1 MTVRAALLV
10 CLLITPASALLAQ
23 PSDGDSWYSALA
35 AWPDD
40 AIAQADSG
48 DVAPD
53 AAAAA
58 EPKQETPESVLTPP
72 PDTEGQISLREAVLL
87 ALRNNL
93 DIELA
98 RTEPMIAEEG
108 VEAAKGV
115 YDPLLQGNFGFDRA
129 ERRTVNRLQLTSS
142 DAVRQNLNSSD
153 GWNYGAGFSG
163 ILPFGLQYSST
174 TGLNRLDSNVAVVP
188 LDKQFE
194 SSWVSRLTLPLL
206 RDLGWNEASVT
217 VRRSEIARDMTEDQF
232 RSSLSGIVATVED
245 LYWNLAANRL
255 AVRVAAKSLK
265 TAQDLLEQTRVQQ
278 EVGVVSRVAVTQA
291 EAGVAER
298 EVLFIQA
305 ENLAASAK
313 DALLDALLAP
323 SADVFDDRDI
333 IPESPRFENY
343 QVDTDESIRRALR
356 SRPELAR
363 ARKVVD
369 MADVEADFAKN
380 QARPRFDLVASYGT
394 QGLSGSG
401 KPRSLAVDDPASDDD
416 DDVLLVDFPD
426 QGKSVD
432 SFDDFFRASGAK
444 SYSAGVRVEMPFGNN
459 TAEARAV
466 QRRIEARRAQIALK
480 KQEQQVIREVRE
492 AARGVRAATQS
503 VSAAERRVAA
513 TQETLRAEQ
522 ERLRLGDSTPFQVLQ
537 FDEDLAEAEQSMIV
551 ALRQQ
556 ANAITALERV
566 QGTLLETRG
575 IRFEEELAR

>member
-10 CLLITPASALLAQ
+10 CLLIAPASALYAAG
-23 PSDGDSWYSALA
+23 SDGESLYSALA
-35 AWPDD
+35 AWPGD
-40 AIAQADSG
+40 AIAQADTG
-48 DVAPD
+48 ETAPD

-72 PDTEGQISLREAVLL
+72 PDSEGQLSLREAVLL

-98 RTEPMIAEEG
+98 RTEPMIAKEG
-108 VEAAKGV
+108 VEAAKGA
-115 YDPLLQGNFGFDRA
+115 YDPVLSGNFGFDRA
-129 ERRTVNRLQLTSS
+129 ERRTVNRLQLTSAS
-142 DAVRQNLNSSD
+142 GNTQNLNSSD
-153 GWNYGAGFSG
+153 GWTYGAGFNG
-163 ILPFGLQYSST
+163 ILPFGLQYSTT
-174 TGLNRLDSNVAVVP
+174 TGLNRLDSNVAVIP

-194 SSWVSRLTLPLL
+194 STWTSRLTMPLL
-206 RDLGWNEASVT
+206 RDLGWNQASVT
-217 VRRSEIARDMTEDQF
+217 VRRSEIARDMSEEQF
-232 RSSLSGIVATVED
+232 RGSLNGIVASVED
-245 LYWNLAANRL
+245 LYWNLAANRA

-305 ENLAASAK
+305 ETLAASAK

-333 IPESPRFENY
+333 IPEAPRFENY
-343 QVDTDESIRRALR
+343 QVDTDESIRKALR
-356 SRPELAR
+356 NRPELVR
-363 ARKVVD
+363 ARQAVE
-369 MADVEADFAKN
+369 MAEVEADFAKN
-380 QARPRFDLVASYGT
+380 QARPRLDLIASYGT

-401 KPRSLAVDDPASDDD
+401 KLVPVPDDSTADPN
-416 DDVLLVDFPD
+416 DVILSPFPD
-426 QGKSVD
+426 QGDSVD
-432 SFDDFFRASGAK
+432 SFDDFFRSSGAK
-444 SYSAGVRVEMPFGNN
+444 SYSAGVRVELPFGNN
-459 TAEARAV
+459 TGEARAV
-466 QRRIEARRAQIALK
+466 QSRIEARRAQIARK
-480 KQEQQVIREVRE
+480 KQEQLVVREVRE

-503 VSAAERRVAA
+503 VAAAERRVAA

>member
-10 CLLITPASALLAQ
+10 CLLIAPASALLAAQ
-23 PSDGDSWYSALA
+23 GEGDTMYSALA
-35 AWPDD
+35 VWPGD
-40 AIAQADSG
+40 AIAQADPG

-72 PDTEGQISLREAVLL
+72 PDAEQRVSLKEAILL

-108 VEAAKGV
+108 VAAAKGA
-115 YDPLLQGNFGFDRA
+115 YDPVLGGNFAFDRIQ
-129 ERRTVNRLQLTSS
+129 RLTVNRLQASGGGLA
-142 DAVRQNLNSSD
+142 DQNLNSSN
-153 GWNYGAGFSG
+153 GWNYGFGVNG
-163 ILPFGLQYSST
+163 ILPFGLQYST
-174 TGLNRLDSNVAVVP
+174 TSGLNRLDTNSTFVP
-188 LDKQFE
+188 LDKQFDATW
-194 SSWVSRLTLPLL
+194 SSRLTMPLL
-206 RDLGWNEASVT
+206 RDLGWNNASVT
-217 VRRSEIARDMTEDQF
+217 VRRSEIARDMTEEQF
-232 RSSLSGIVATVED
+232 RGSLNGIVASVED
-245 LYWNLAANRL
+245 LYWNLAANRA

-298 EVLFIQA
+298 ELLFIQA

-323 SADVFDDRDI
+323 AADVFDDRDI

-343 QVDTDESIRRALR
+343 TVDTDASIRKAL
-356 SRPELAR
+356 SNRPELVR
-363 ARKVVD
+363 ARQAVE

-380 QARPRFDLVASYGT
+380 QARPRLDLVASYGT
-394 QGLSGSG
+394 QGLSGAGRQVDNPLS
-401 KPRSLAVDDPASDDD
+401 DDPADM
-416 DDVLLVDFPD
+416 LPFPD
-426 QGKSVD
+426 QGRSTD
-432 SFDDFFRASGAK
+432 SFDDFFRAGGAK
-444 SYSAGVRVEMPFGNN
+444 SYSAGVRVELPFGNN
-459 TAEARAV
+459 TGEARAV
-466 QRRIEARRAQIALK
+466 QSRIEARRAQIGLK
-480 KQEQQVIREVRE
+480 KQEQLVVREVRE
-492 AARGVRAATQS
+492 AARSVRAATQS
-503 VSAAERRVAA
+503 VAAAERRVAA

-575 IRFEEELAR
+575 IRFEDELAR